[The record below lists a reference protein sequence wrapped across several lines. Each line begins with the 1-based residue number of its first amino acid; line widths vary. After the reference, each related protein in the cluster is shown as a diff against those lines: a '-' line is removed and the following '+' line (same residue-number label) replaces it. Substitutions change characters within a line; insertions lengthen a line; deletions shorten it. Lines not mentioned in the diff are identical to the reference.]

1 MKSSVKTLLLL
12 AFVLGA
18 SECYAQDPV
27 YNDDPMQERALGQE
41 ESEYR
46 IRQPTGLDKP
56 KDTGVFPPNWW
67 VAMEDPRLEL
77 MIHDKDIARFNEV
90 TVNKTGVTVE
100 YVKREANPNYL
111 FVGLRI
117 GPGVE
122 PGSFKLNLASRVRAR
137 KSQIVTAESSRN
149 AKQTSGQTDL
159 RAIDYLLLP
168 HPRKD
173 WGEREQLGQQ
183 DLMYLIMPDRFA
195 NGDPGN
201 DVIVE
206 MNETHLNRQ
215 KFFFRHGGDLQGII
229 DKLDYLQ
236 GLGLTA
242 LWLNPVLENN
252 QPYASYHGYA
262 VTDHYRIDR
271 RFGTNE
277 KYKELVAKAHEKGIK
292 IIMDVIFNHV
302 GDQHYLIRD
311 LPGFDWIH
319 QWPEYTKTTYRAPT
333 LLDPNA
339 SEHDR
344 KLMTDGWFDKH
355 MPDLNQ
361 QNQHLASYLI
371 QNSIWWT
378 LWSDQDAFRIDTYAY
393 ADGAFAAEWNR
404 RLLEEIPHLGIFGET
419 WVHGPGVQAWFTGS
433 RGIHQDFDTHLPGVT
448 DFQLY
453 YAIQESLSRDPGW
466 TEGVNRIYYT
476 LAQDYLYADP
486 TKNVVFLDNH
496 DISRLFTSLGEDLT
510 KMKSA
515 LALLLTMRG
524 IPMLNYGTELGFTG
538 AGGAFG
544 EAGRV
549 DFPGGFP
556 GDETDLFTAAE
567 RSTTQAELHDFTS
580 FLANARKE
588 SVALTKGKLVQF
600 VPRGGVYVYFRQHSA
615 ETVMVVFNGNN
626 DAITLNDLSPY
637 QEMIG
642 GYAQGQELTGNG
654 KLTRLKGMKL
664 NGKEARVFKLYQK
677 Y

>member
-1 MKSSVKTLLLL
+1 MKSSVKPLLLL

-18 SECYAQDPV
+18 MICSAQDPI
-27 YNDDPMQERALGQE
+27 YNDDPMQERALGQA
-41 ESEYR
+41 ESEYM
-46 IRQPTGLDKP
+46 IRQPTGLDAP

-67 VAMEDPRLEL
+67 ADMENPRLEI
-77 MIHDKDIARFNEV
+77 MIYEKDIARYNEV
-90 TVNKTGVTVE
+90 TSTNEGITVE

-117 GPGVE
+117 GPGVK
-122 PGSFKLNLASRVRAR
+122 PGSFQLNLASRGRAPESQVV
-137 KSQIVTAESSRN
+137 KQSDSQIVGKTVTYE
-149 AKQTSGQTDL
+149 
-159 RAIDYLLLP
+159 LLP
-168 HPRKD
+168 HPRKS
-173 WGEREQLGQQ
+173 WTARQQLSAQ
-183 DLMYLIMPDRFA
+183 DLIYLIMPDRFA
-195 NGDPGN
+195 NGDPDN
-201 DVIVE
+201 DVVPE
-206 MNETHLNRQ
+206 MNEVHLNRQ
-215 KFFFRHGGDLQGII
+215 KFFFRHGGDLQGVIN
-229 DKLDYLQ
+229 KLDYLED
-236 GLGLTA
+236 LGVTA

-277 KYKELVAKAHEKGIK
+277 KYKELVSKAHAKGIK

-302 GDQHYLIRD
+302 GDEHYLMRD
-311 LPGFDWIH
+311 LPGSDWIH

-339 SEHDR
+339 SEYDR

-361 QNQHLASYLI
+361 QNPHVANYLI

-393 ADGAFAAEWNR
+393 ANGEFAAEWNR
-404 RLLEEIPHLGIFGET
+404 RLLAEIPHLGIFGET
-419 WVHGPGVQAWFTGS
+419 WVHGPGVQAWFTGG
-433 RGIHQDFDTHLPGVT
+433 RNIHQDFDTHLPGVT

-453 YAIQESLSRDPGW
+453 YAIQEALGRGPGW

-476 LAQDYLYADP
+476 LAQDYLYEDP
-486 TKNVVFLDNH
+486 TKNVIFLDNH
-496 DISRLFTSLGEDLT
+496 DISRLFTTLGEDMT

-556 GDETDLFTAAE
+556 GDETDLFQPADRNE
-567 RSTTQAELHDFTS
+567 TQAELHDYITQ
-580 FLANARKE
+580 LANFRKQ
-588 SVALTKGKLVQF
+588 SKALTHGKSIQF
-600 VPRGGVYVYFRQHSA
+600 VPRDGVYIYFRQYGE

-626 DAITLNDLSPY
+626 DPVTLDDLSPY
-637 QEMIG
+637 QEMLG
-642 GYAQGQELTGNG
+642 GYGAGYDVGRGLENVPLEDLALEG
-654 KLTRLKGMKL
+654 KGVMVLRLGVA
-664 NGKEARVFKLYQK
+664 EQ
-677 Y
+677 